1 MTKKFKK
8 IAVSVM
14 AVTALAMGTISMN
27 VSAYYDS
34 DSMILRS
41 AIGAP
46 GNVGSGTLKIN
57 TVAGGNYFTKYSF
70 SNNTNAFVSVF
81 ATNASNMPSVVL
93 DKGDNDA
100 YFYNIQVNNK
110 VYASFDGHLNGDNE
124 WGTWRVCHANLASQY
139 INS

>member
-1 MTKKFKK
+1 MTKRFKK
-8 IAVSVM
+8 ITVSVM
-14 AVTALAMGTISMN
+14 AVTALAMGAIGMN
-27 VSAYYDS
+27 VSAYGNS

-46 GNVGSGTLKIN
+46 GNISRGTLKIC
-57 TVAGGNYFTKYSF
+57 TISGGNYFTKYSF

-81 ATNASNMPSVVL
+81 ATNASNMPSVML

-100 YFYNIQVNNK
+100 YFYNIQIDNK
-110 VYASFDGHLNGDNE
+110 IYATFDGHLNGDNE
-124 WGTWRVCHANLASQY
+124 WGTWIVCHANLASQY

>member
-1 MTKKFKK
+1 MTKRFKK

-14 AVTALAMGTISMN
+14 AVTTLAMGTIGMN
-27 VSAYYDS
+27 VSAYDDS

-70 SNNTNAFVSVF
+70 LNNTNAYVSVF
-81 ATNASNMPSVVL
+81 ATNASNMPSVTL

-110 VYASFDGHLNGDNE
+110 IYARFDGYLNGDNE